1 MRTRHWACGDCDA
14 GTADDL
20 HFSDG
25 LIRMID
31 MLTIWFWAWV
41 IGTVIGAVITVAAFI
56 YGSAVLV
63 SMSPQEKNE

>member
-1 MRTRHWACGDCDA
+1 MRTRQRDCGCGA

-31 MLTIWFWAWV
+31 MLTMWFWAWY
-41 IGTVIGAVITVAAFI
+41 IGTVLGAAITLVTFI
-56 YGSAVLV
+56 YLIVLLF
-63 SMSPQEKNE
+63 STSQKEKK